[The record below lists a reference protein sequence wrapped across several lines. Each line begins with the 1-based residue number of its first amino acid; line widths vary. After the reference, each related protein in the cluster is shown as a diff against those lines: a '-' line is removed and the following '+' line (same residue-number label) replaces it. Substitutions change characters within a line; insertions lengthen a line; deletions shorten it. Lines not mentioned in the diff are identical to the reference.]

1 MSPVRLHRH
10 EATHELD
17 YRSDFRRRLPL
28 RASWFLGWLVFIFI
42 LSAGVLLGRADT
54 CSYTYQCSGP
64 QCAAVMGGWSGTRSS
79 SGITKDQCESAR
91 KMAPSS
97 SPCTCTSDSSSTST
111 STGGAIVSNTGN
123 FKQDMVTNSV
133 NLMIV
138 SNTKNPIVS
147 SFMQGAATSFIS
159 SMFANTAEAQRQQQA
174 MGAEILRRQQEQ
186 EQQRRIA
193 QQQRLDAMFARLNQA
208 LKLEGVPF
216 GLSLKPMN
224 TGADLQL
231 KSMNSSGPEDLKL
244 KMGDNGGHGIK
255 GLPGIYVGGPAGS
268 QTAANGNSADN
279 ESKGYGIQGLPGMY
293 VGGPAGGQAGDT
305 AAPANSGGMPGLPGI
320 YLNGVQPS
328 QAPALAQAAQTMNGP
343 ERTLAQD
350 AALQAA
356 QQNPALT
363 APSQDPRVE
372 DFRQASQDYQQAL
385 QANASA
391 SRDYQ
396 TAQGHVEADKNA
408 IEIAQNQLHATTPTV
423 EQTQAFHQMLAAA
436 QTDEDAAVAA
446 RKIFENADAH
456 LSLTRTAAAGA
467 LANLTP
473 ASGATVASTTAS
485 TTVDLSGA
493 KQMQPALLKHPESAG
508 TPVLPARAP
517 ASAPVATAAS
527 RPSLPPADDLA
538 ACVATSARVT
548 PGASSPASPEE
559 LRKQLESAKEALRR
573 LIENHEKEDALR
585 EQWDEEVKDAIHDAK
600 KQAFDLSVDYLLHKA
615 QAVTRAKIWKADAEA
630 EELQKLVVGEADPSK
645 LASLRSQIGQAS
657 ARAQNLQHTLQS
669 LKDLK
674 DGVEE
679 QERLRDLREWAQ
691 TDPQELQQ
699 AAGYLE
705 GVKQLVQA
713 ALAENSVKAALQ
725 YTPYVNDAIK
735 WGSSLID
742 TSYDLTAEYLGSRQ
756 LDQLNRNSDQYLQ
769 AVKVLNKRIQVTVA
783 RLNCYKMDGRPA
795 GPTNLQVIVGRTR

>member
-1 MSPVRLHRH
+1 MSPVCLHRQK
-10 EATHELD
+10 ATHELD
-17 YRSDFRRRLPL
+17 SRSNFRRRLTL
-28 RASWFLGWLVFIFI
+28 RASSFLVGLVFIF
-42 LSAGVLLGRADT
+42 SAGVLLGRADT
-54 CSYTYQCSGP
+54 CSYTYQCSGW
-64 QCAAVMGGWSGTRSS
+64 QCAQTMGGWRGTRSS

-111 STGGAIVSNTGN
+111 STGGAIISNTGN
-123 FKQDMVTNSV
+123 FKQDMLTNSV

-159 SMFANTAEAQRQQQA
+159 SMFANAAEAQRQQQA
-174 MGAEILRRQQEQ
+174 MSAEILRRNQEQ

-244 KMGDNGGHGIK
+244 KMGDHGGYGIK

-268 QTAANGNSADN
+268 QTAANGNSAEN
-279 ESKGYGIQGLPGMY
+279 ESKGYGIQGLPGMH
-293 VGGPAGGQAGDT
+293 VGGPAGGQADDT
-305 AAPANSGGMPGLPGI
+305 AVNSGGMPGLPGV

-328 QAPALAQAAQTMNGP
+328 QAPALAQAAQTMSGP

-350 AALQAA
+350 TALQAA

-372 DFRQASQDYQQAL
+372 NFQQANRDYQQAL
-385 QANASA
+385 QANAGA
-391 SRDYQ
+391 SGDYQ
-396 TAQGHVEADKNA
+396 TAQGHVEADKSA
-408 IEIAQNQLHATTPTV
+408 IEIAQTKLRATTPTA

-436 QTDEDAAVAA
+436 QTDEDAATAA
-446 RKIFENADAH
+446 RKIFDNADAH
-456 LSLTRTAAAGA
+456 LALTRTTAAGA

-473 ASGATVASTTAS
+473 ASGAPVTSTITS

-493 KQMQPALLKHPESAG
+493 KQMQPALLKHAEAPG
-508 TPVLPARAP
+508 TPVLPTPAP
-517 ASAPVATAAS
+517 ALAAAPTPVATVAS
-527 RPSLPPADDLA
+527 HPSLSPTDGLA
-538 ACVATSARVT
+538 VCIAASARVT
-548 PGASSPASPEE
+548 TGASLPSPEE
-559 LRKQLESAKEALRR
+559 LRKQLDSAKEALRR

-600 KQAFDLSVDYLLHKA
+600 KQALDLSVDYLLHKA
-615 QAVTRAKIWKADAEA
+615 QAVTRAKIFKADAEA
-630 EELQKLVVGEADPSK
+630 EGLQKLVVGEADPSK
-645 LASLRSQIGQAS
+645 LASLRSQIKLAS
-657 ARAQNLQHTLQS
+657 TRAQNLQHTLQS

-691 TDPQELQQ
+691 KDPQELQQ

-725 YTPYVNDAIK
+725 FTPYINDAIK

-756 LDQLNRNSDQYLQ
+756 LDQLNRNSDQYLE
-769 AVKVLNKRIQVTVA
+769 AVKVLNKRIQVTVTQ
-783 RLNCYKMDGRPA
+783 LNCYKLDGRPA
-795 GPTNLQVIVGRTR
+795 SVVAGIGDTR

>member
-1 MSPVRLHRH
+1 
-10 EATHELD
+10 
-17 YRSDFRRRLPL
+17 
-28 RASWFLGWLVFIFI
+28 
-42 LSAGVLLGRADT
+42 
-54 CSYTYQCSGP
+54 
-64 QCAAVMGGWSGTRSS
+64 
-79 SGITKDQCESAR
+79 
-91 KMAPSS
+91 
-97 SPCTCTSDSSSTST
+97 
-111 STGGAIVSNTGN
+111 
-123 FKQDMVTNSV
+123 
-133 NLMIV
+133 
-138 SNTKNPIVS
+138 
-147 SFMQGAATSFIS
+147 
-159 SMFANTAEAQRQQQA
+159 
-174 MGAEILRRQQEQ
+174 
-186 EQQRRIA
+186 
-193 QQQRLDAMFARLNQA
+193 
-208 LKLEGVPF
+208 VPF
-216 GLSLKPMN
+216 DLWLKPMN

-244 KMGDNGGHGIK
+244 KMGDHGGYGIQ

-268 QTAANGNSADN
+268 QPAANGNSAES
-279 ESKGYGIQGLPGMY
+279 ESKGYGIQGLPGMH
-293 VGGPAGGQAGDT
+293 VGGPAGGQAVD
-305 AAPANSGGMPGLPGI
+305 AANSGGMPGLPGI

-328 QAPALAQAAQTMNGP
+328 QAPALAQAAQTLNGP
-343 ERTLAQD
+343 ERALAQD
-350 AALQAA
+350 TALQAA

-372 DFRQASQDYQQAL
+372 SFQQANQDYQQAL
-385 QANASA
+385 QANAST

-408 IEIAQNQLHATTPTV
+408 IEIAQTQLRATTPTV

-456 LSLTRTAAAGA
+456 LSLTRTTAAGA

-473 ASGATVASTTAS
+473 ASGAPIAS

-493 KQMQPALLKHPESAG
+493 KQMQPALLKHAEATGS
-508 TPVLPARAP
+508 PVLPARAP
-517 ASAPVATAAS
+517 VPAPVATVAS
-527 RPSLPPADDLA
+527 HPSLPPADDLA
-538 ACVATSARVT
+538 VCVATAARVT
-548 PGASSPASPEE
+548 PGASAPASPEE
-559 LRKQLESAKEALRR
+559 LRKQLEGAKEALRR

-585 EQWDEEVKDAIHDAK
+585 EQWDEEVNDAVHDAK

-615 QAVTRAKIWKADAEA
+615 QAVTRAKIWKADTEA
-630 EELQKLVVGEADPSK
+630 EELRKLLKADPSK
-645 LASLRSQIGQAS
+645 LSSLHSQIEQAS

-691 TDPQELQQ
+691 KDPQELQQ

-713 ALAENSVKAALQ
+713 ALAENSVKAALH

-769 AVKVLNKRIQVTVA
+769 AVKVLNNRIQVTVTQ
-783 RLNCYKMDGRPA
+783 LNCYKTDGRPA
-795 GPTNLQVIVGRTR
+795 SIVAGIGGTR